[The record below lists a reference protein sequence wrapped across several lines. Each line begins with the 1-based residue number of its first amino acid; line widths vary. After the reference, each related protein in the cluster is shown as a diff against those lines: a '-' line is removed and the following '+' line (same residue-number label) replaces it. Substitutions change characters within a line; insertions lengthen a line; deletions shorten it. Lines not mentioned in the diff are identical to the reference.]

1 MLSWAGKEGDYTYFV
16 LARVGF
22 VIAFDGRG
30 LGGKEDAEE
39 DELDDDDDED
49 DEDDDD
55 DDDEDE
61 EVSDSSSELEES
73 ILMGLFN
80 DGRIVGDFRTT
91 RPGIDI
97 GCDRFRFLLTRVRS
111 FKYSSCYHQDN

>member
-1 MLSWAGKEGDYTYFV
+1 M

-22 VIAFDGRG
+22 VITFDGRD
-30 LGGKEDAEE
+30 LGGKE
-39 DELDDDDDED
+39 ELGDDDDEED
-49 DEDDDD
+49 EEEEDDDG
-55 DDDEDE
+55 EEEE

-80 DGRIVGDFRTT
+80 EDRIVGDFQTT
-91 RPGIDI
+91 RPGIDT

-111 FKYSSCYHQDN
+111 FKNSAYQ

>member
-1 MLSWAGKEGDYTYFV
+1 M

-22 VIAFDGRG
+22 IITFDGRD
-30 LGGKEDAEE
+30 LGGKE
-39 DELDDDDDED
+39 ELGDDDDDEEDEEED
-49 DEDDDD
+49 DE
-55 DDDEDE
+55 EEEE

-80 DGRIVGDFRTT
+80 EDRIVGDFQTT

-97 GCDRFRFLLTRVRS
+97 GWNRFRFLLTRVRS
-111 FKYSSCYHQDN
+111 FKNSAYQ

>member
-1 MLSWAGKEGDYTYFV
+1 V

-22 VIAFDGRG
+22 VIAFDWRS
-30 LGGKEDAEE
+30 LGAEEDAEE
-39 DELDDDDDED
+39 DELDDEDDEDDDED
-49 DEDDDD
+49 EEDDD

-80 DGRIVGDFRTT
+80 HGRIVGDFRTT

-111 FKYSSCYHQDN
+111 FKYSSC

>member
-1 MLSWAGKEGDYTYFV
+1 M
-16 LARVGF
+16 LARVGL

-49 DEDDDD
+49 DDEDEDDDD
-55 DDDEDE
+55 DEEEE

-111 FKYSSCYHQDN
+111 FKDSTCY